1 MISIKISHK
10 GQARMLNISS
20 DSDFGVLCAESGH
33 GLAYLVYQ
41 GALYQI
47 ADVADVER
55 LKREIQEADEAQDAY
70 SRNLDRVLNLLEGG
84 TRFTVPL
91 GDEAHPD
98 VDVDPFLVEEE

>member
-55 LKREIQEADEAQDAY
+55 LKGILDKSDNGEGQLIPQPADY
-70 SRNLDRVLNLLEGG
+70 SEHEV
-84 TRFTVPL
+84 TVPI